1 MFSKSFQSKL
11 TEANKVFTATIE
23 KLKTVKAE
31 IAEQMNSNN
40 VGIEQLQQ
48 ENSELESLAS
58 NATRQIEQIGKLLT
72 NKVYQGTLLQSLY

>member
-58 NATRQIEQIGKLLT
+58 NATRQIEQIGKII
-72 NKVYQGTLLQSLY
+72 N

>member
-23 KLKTVKAE
+23 KLKAVKAE
-31 IAEQMNSNN
+31 ISEQMNSNN

-48 ENSELESLAS
+48 ENSELESLSS
-58 NATRQIEQIGKLLT
+58 NATRQIEQIGKII
-72 NKVYQGTLLQSLY
+72 N